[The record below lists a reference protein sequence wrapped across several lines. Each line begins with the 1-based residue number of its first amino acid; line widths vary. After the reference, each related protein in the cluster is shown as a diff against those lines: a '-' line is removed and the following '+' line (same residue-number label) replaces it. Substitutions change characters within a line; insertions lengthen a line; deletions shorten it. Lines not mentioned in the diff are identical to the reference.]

1 MSALAC
7 CLGTPEAQSNLRKK
21 FPQSNASE
29 DFPVPNKPCLSGDS
43 TAPPI
48 AVCVDDAPFENG
60 HTPLAEAF
68 KTSRKSWT
76 EMNAKATPPADGSEF
91 ALAFIAD
98 QDEAAHIAE
107 KTWQV
112 SADTYNMYIGGSS

>member
-21 FPQSNASE
+21 FPYSNAPE
-29 DFPVPNKPCLSGDS
+29 DLPVHNKIEES

-48 AVCVDDAPFENG
+48 AVYVDDAPFENG

-68 KTSRKSWT
+68 KASRKSWA

-112 SADTYNMYIGGSS
+112 SADTYNMYIGEIS